1 MNVLVRHDGQ
11 EMLKRKSFQYF
22 GLIIPKNGE
31 IEKDVNH
38 RIREWW
44 TKQSSESSVVCDCR
58 MPIKLRGQVFIK

>member
-38 RIREWW
+38 RLREWW
-44 TKQSSESSVVCDCR
+44 TK
-58 MPIKLRGQVFIK
+58 